1 MTKRKSQNILV
12 LHPFLFAIYP
22 VTALLAFNIEVT
34 RLSAAV
40 RPLLFSLV
48 GATILLLI
56 GKFLYKD
63 WHVAGLFTTFALV
76 IFFSYGHIYNEFEN
90 IRIFGMAIG
99 RHRYW
104 IPFWVVLFIFG
115 IWWGK
120 KTNWDYKALSKIL
133 NIVVL
138 IALVIPV
145 FQIGQY
151 IFRSFQTQ
159 SRVDEIDVPI
169 SLELKGNGPPPDI
182 YYIILDGYAR
192 DDILSRFYELDNS
205 DFLSRL
211 NQSGFSIAYCS
222 QSNYAQTQLSIASSL
237 NSDYLENLN
246 DRYKVGNTSRLGL
259 PELIK
264 HSSVRQMLE
273 KLGYKTIAFDSGYDA
288 TRLQDAA
295 AYYSPEILSDI
306 NDFED
311 LFIRTTFARV
321 LLEGIAFL
329 NIPPDWEVRDQA
341 HRERILYTLEK
352 LKEVPEIDGPKF
364 VFAHIISPHWPH
376 VFGPNGEPVHE
387 HPDSVSGYKNQVIF
401 ISDQIESVLEEIL
414 DNSEVPPI
422 IILQGDHGSVIES
435 PQRRMSILN
444 AYFLPEDGDNILYEG
459 ISPVNSFRLIF
470 NDYFGGQFP
479 LLDDVSYFSSYED
492 PYNYEIIQNK
502 RNGCP

>member
-1 MTKRKSQNILV
+1 MAENKSQSNKV

-22 VTALLAFNIEVT
+22 VTALLAFNAEIT
-34 RLSAAV
+34 KLSATV
-40 RPLLFSLV
+40 RPLLLSIV
-48 GATILLLI
+48 GAIILLLI
-56 GKFLYKD
+56 GKVFLKD
-63 WHVAGLFTTFALV
+63 WHAAGLFTTFALV
-76 IFFSYGHIYNEFEN
+76 LFFSYGHIYNELEN
-90 IRIFGMAIG
+90 VQIADIAIG

-104 IPFWVVLFIFG
+104 IPLWIVLFIIG
-115 IWWGK
+115 VWWVRK
-120 KTNWDYKALSKIL
+120 ANWNYEALTKIL
-133 NIVVL
+133 NIVFVFAL
-138 IALVIPV
+138 IFPL

-151 IFRSFQTQ
+151 KFWSFQVQ
-159 SRVDEIDVPI
+159 SHVDEVDIPT
-169 SLELKGNGPPPDI
+169 SYEFSGNGPPPDI

-211 NQSGFSIAYCS
+211 NQLGFSIAYCS

-264 HSSVRQMLE
+264 HSSVRQIFE
-273 KLGYKTIAFDSGYDA
+273 NLGYITIAFDSGYDA
-288 TRLQDAA
+288 TRLEDADI
-295 AYYSPEILSDI
+295 YYSPEIVSDI

-329 NIPPDWEVRDQA
+329 SIPPNWEARDQA
-341 HRERILYTLEK
+341 HRERILFTLDK
-352 LKEVPEIDGPKF
+352 LKEVPDIDGPKL

-387 HPDSVSGYKNQVIF
+387 HPDSVSGYKNQVVF
-401 ISDQIESVLEEIL
+401 ISDQIETVLEEII
-414 DNSEVPPI
+414 DNSKVHPI
-422 IILQGDHGSVIES
+422 IIVQGDHGSVIES

-444 AYFLPEDGDNILYEG
+444 VYFLPDDGDNLLYEG
-459 ISPVNSFRLIF
+459 ISPVNSFRLIL
-470 NDYFGGQFP
+470 NKYFGGHFTI
-479 LLDDVSYFSSYED
+479 LEDFSYYSNYED
-492 PYNYEIIQNK
+492 PYNYELIQNK